1 MRQRTTDLSTNQL
14 FSFVTDILVD
24 NWLIAQVIII
34 PQRRHDIYRH
44 YQYPFRAPFLVSTP
58 GVLALEAL
66 EVTNC
71 VFDITVLIFFFF
83 VFRCRL
89 NWEKSNDVC
98 HEYTGFLLL
107 LPLIEKK

>member
-24 NWLIAQVIII
+24 NWLIVQVIII
-34 PQRRHDIYRH
+34 PQRRHDIVPRVHSRSPYTRGIGG
-44 YQYPFRAPFLVSTP
+44 YKL
-58 GVLALEAL
+58 
-66 EVTNC
+66 C
-71 VFDITVLIFFFF
+71 FDITVLIFFF

>member
-24 NWLIAQVIII
+24 NWLIVQVIVI

-71 VFDITVLIFFFF
+71 VFDITVLNFFFF

>member
-24 NWLIAQVIII
+24 NWLIVQVTVI

-44 YQYPFRAPFLVSTP
+44 YQYPFRASFLVSTP
-58 GVLALEAL
+58 GVLALVAL

-71 VFDITVLIFFFF
+71 VFDITVLIFFF

-89 NWEKSNDVC
+89 NWEKSNNVC

>member
-1 MRQRTTDLSTNQL
+1 M
-14 FSFVTDILVD
+14 TDILVD
-24 NWLIAQVIII
+24 NWLIVQVIII

-71 VFDITVLIFFFF
+71 VFDYKGADIFFF